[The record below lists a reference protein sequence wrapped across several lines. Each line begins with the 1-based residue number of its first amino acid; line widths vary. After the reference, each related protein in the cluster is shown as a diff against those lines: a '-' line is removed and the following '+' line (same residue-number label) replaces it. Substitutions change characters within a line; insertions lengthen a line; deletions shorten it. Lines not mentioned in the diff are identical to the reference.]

1 MALTASA
8 QSALPFSW
16 DETIVPALRK
26 RLESESRMLA
36 KRMSTASIT
45 SQDEAYPHLPNLD
58 GARNAIPSGR
68 NGPTPRTTNG
78 QPKQATNGNASLT
91 HQRTDTTGSTSSH
104 VDARG
109 PKRRAR
115 TYSQPP
121 IYDGPLPNGHP
132 PESNGVVL
140 NGLPTPDTSRSTSP
154 SHQQQAQGR
163 VSDVKPTRIPVVSRN
178 RTPSESSHGT
188 QHGRSIDTSRN
199 VPYLPQP
206 GGELSSVEESLAS
219 NRSRSAVTGQRPG
232 IMNEPAPAK
241 PDSMKS
247 NVSIRREQPPAAED
261 ETEPRP
267 SADSEERPFEHW
279 YRGDVRRNG
288 GVGELRVG
296 GKQEMLDIANY
307 GHRYGMMHKP
317 STVGPASFR
326 TTPSTEDFATRR
338 NRAGSFTEGDGRGSF
353 YMDEERARA
362 LDNVLHEDPLTD
374 IEGDGDQDMNYSHD
388 YVVASPILPMPSS
401 SPDDHRSVT
410 PTNNQS
416 IERERNAPQT
426 RIPGPAPRQS
436 SEPPRTQTPAGE
448 PHISGSEPAP
458 LPSSSSS
465 ATANASGRAQS
476 SRSQSTSPSQPQTQ
490 KRRAKSPAAPSAS
503 KKAKQASKSPAR
515 SKADQEKNRRSVANY
530 PQLTGDNVV
539 DAIPS
544 WTQPVPAD
552 GNWDE
557 VVLPVVARKR
567 GLDGHYAQADG
578 RAQSKEPESEPIEP
592 APGTFAYD
600 NSKHRPREIN
610 GIPMYEFRQRPQDI
624 DIPEVEEDQAQPGRA
639 WNDDTRPAYVRSQR
653 SPLPSPHHAN
663 KGKESIPKIRI
674 TQPTFDME
682 QQQGK
687 EKDDAGCC
695 KCVIM

>member
-1 MALTASA
+1 
-8 QSALPFSW
+8 
-16 DETIVPALRK
+16 
-26 RLESESRMLA
+26 MLA

-45 SQDEAYPHLPNLD
+45 SQEEAYPHSSNLD
-58 GARNAIPSGR
+58 TLRDRNAIGSGR
-68 NGPTPRTTNG
+68 NGSTPRPTNG
-78 QPKQATNGNASLT
+78 QSKQATNGNTSLT
-91 HQRTDTTGSTSSH
+91 HQRTDTAGSTSSH
-104 VDARG
+104 VDVRG

-132 PESNGVVL
+132 PGSNGVVV
-140 NGLPTPDTSRSTSP
+140 NGLPTPDASRSTSP
-154 SHQQQAQGR
+154 LHQQQQAQGR
-163 VSDVKPTRIPVVSRN
+163 PSDVKPTRIPIVSRN

-188 QHGRSIDTSRN
+188 QHGRSIDASRN
-199 VPYLPQP
+199 VPYLSQP
-206 GGELSSVEESLAS
+206 GGELSAVEESLAS
-219 NRSRSAVTGQRPG
+219 NRARSAVSGQRSAILNESTPTKPG
-232 IMNEPAPAK
+232 
-241 PDSMKS
+241 SMKS
-247 NVSIRREQPPAAED
+247 NVSIRREQRPAAED

-267 SADSEERPFEHW
+267 STDSEERPFEHW

-307 GHRYGMMHKP
+307 GHKYGAMHKP
-317 STVGPASFR
+317 STIGPASFR

-338 NRAGSFTEGDGRGSF
+338 HRAGSFTEGEGRESF

-374 IEGDGDQDMNYSHD
+374 LEGDGDNYSYD
-388 YVVASPILPMPSS
+388 YVVPSPILPVPSS

-436 SEPPRTQTPAGE
+436 SELPRTQTPAEE
-448 PHISGSEPAP
+448 PHRSGSEPAP

-465 ATANASGRAQS
+465 ATANAPGRAQS
-476 SRSQSTSPSQPQTQ
+476 SRSQSAPPSQPQPQTP

-515 SKADQEKNRRSVANY
+515 SKADLEKNRRSVANY
-530 PQLTGDNVV
+530 PQPTGDNVV

-557 VVLPVVARKR
+557 VSSNWYLVLLGEYQFWVFTCAGCSSGRCAEKRIGRALCTSRWSRSIKGTRKR
-567 GLDGHYAQADG
+567 TY
-578 RAQSKEPESEPIEP
+578 
-592 APGTFAYD
+592 
-600 NSKHRPREIN
+600 
-610 GIPMYEFRQRPQDI
+610 
-624 DIPEVEEDQAQPGRA
+624 
-639 WNDDTRPAYVRSQR
+639 
-653 SPLPSPHHAN
+653 
-663 KGKESIPKIRI
+663 
-674 TQPTFDME
+674 
-682 QQQGK
+682 
-687 EKDDAGCC
+687 
-695 KCVIM
+695 